1 MEAQL
6 NESST
11 IPSQI
16 YAESFFSDFP
26 TDARFLQ
33 CTHHK
38 VMPTSSVESSTIEF
52 NLDRFEAANIW
63 QIQETYVQARIEITT
78 ANGSVLGSDK
88 QVAPVNNMIHSLFE
102 SVRITVND
110 FLISTSSNH
119 YPYKS
124 YISTCLTYST
134 MAKNSHLHT
143 QGYYQDLSSHMGP
156 VDTNTGWVER
166 RNLFR
171 EQNDPTKAYRAGG
184 TTFFARLSHDLVSCT
199 TGYLK
204 LILPFLILIIKIH
217 FKFYN

>member
-6 NESST
+6 SESST
-11 IPSQI
+11 VPSQI
-16 YAESFFSDFP
+16 YAESFFADFP

-38 VMPTSSVESSTIEF
+38 VMPTSSIDSSTIEF

-63 QIQETYVQARIEITT
+63 QIQETYVQATIEIQT
-78 ANGSVLGSDK
+78 ASGSLPASDK
-88 QVAPVNNMIHSLFE
+88 QVAPVNNMLHSLFE
-102 SVRITVND
+102 SVRITIND

-156 VDTNTGWVER
+156 VDSNTGWVER
-166 RNLFR
+166 KNLFR
-171 EQNDPTKAYRAGG
+171 DENTSTNAYRAGG
-184 TTFFARLSHDLVSCT
+184 STFFARLSHDLVSCT
-199 TGYLK
+199 TGYS
-204 LILPFLILIIKIH
+204 
-217 FKFYN
+217 

>member
-16 YAESFFSDFP
+16 YAESFFADFP

-33 CTHHK
+33 CVHHK
-38 VMPTSSVESSTIEF
+38 VLPTSSLDSTTIEF

-63 QIQETYVQARIEITT
+63 QIQETYVEARIEILT
-78 ANGSVLGSDK
+78 ASNSVVPVDK
-88 QVAPVNNMIHSLFE
+88 QVGPVNNILHSLFE

-124 YISTCLTYST
+124 YITTCLTYSS
-134 MAKNSHLHT
+134 MAKNSHLNT

-156 VDTNTGWVER
+156 VDSNTGWVER
-166 RNLFR
+166 KNLFR
-171 EQNDPTKAYRAGG
+171 DENDATKAYRPGG
-184 TTFFARLSHDLVSCT
+184 STFFARLSHDLVSCT
-199 TGYLK
+199 TGY
-204 LILPFLILIIKIH
+204 
-217 FKFYN
+217 

>member
-16 YAESFFSDFP
+16 YAESFFADFP

-33 CTHHK
+33 CVHHK
-38 VMPTSSVESSTIEF
+38 VLPTSSLDSTTIEF

-63 QIQETYVQARIEITT
+63 QIQETYVEARIEILT
-78 ANGSVLGSDK
+78 ASNSVVPVDK
-88 QVAPVNNMIHSLFE
+88 QVGPVNNILHSLFE
-102 SVRITVND
+102 SVRITIND

-124 YISTCLTYST
+124 YITTCLTYSS
-134 MAKNSHLHT
+134 MAKNSHLNT

-156 VDTNTGWVER
+156 VDSNTGWVER
-166 RNLFR
+166 KNLFR
-171 EQNDPTKAYRAGG
+171 DENDATKAYWPGG
-184 TTFFARLSHDLVSCT
+184 STFFARLSHDLVSCT
-199 TGYLK
+199 TGY
-204 LILPFLILIIKIH
+204 
-217 FKFYN
+217 